1 VERLQ
6 PLWDAVVAAWA
17 AFGTE
22 MHARDWIDLAIAL
35 GTVAL
40 AFATFRLAASAR
52 QSARDSSAALEAFRV
67 QARATESLAKANE
80 RHADLAGSMLEE
92 QREQF
97 MRQMAARVVWRG
109 TPDGTVDVVEDP
121 PVWQAHSGTVLRFQ
135 AAVANLSAG
144 AVFLDHVEHGTAVID
159 TVIQDQELAG
169 HGETT
174 ITVFIDAPEGELVSM
189 IGEPLKLHYQSIAS
203 GAAAIAEGGIH
214 ISGTVQASQ
223 LDDWGQGATHTFD
236 GMAFISPAGK
246 APPKA
251 T

>member
-40 AFATFRLAASAR
+40 AFATFRLAGSAR

-80 RHADLAGSMLEE
+80 RHADLAGSALEE
-92 QREQF
+92 QRKQF

-109 TPDGTVDVVEDP
+109 SADGNEDVMQDP
-121 PVWQAHSGTVLRFQ
+121 PVWPAHPGTVLKFE
-135 AAVANLSAG
+135 AVVANLSAI
-144 AVFLDHVEHGTAVID
+144 AAFLDHVEHGSAVLD
-159 TVIQDQELAG
+159 TIIQEQELAG

-174 ITVFIDAPEGELVSM
+174 ITVYVAAPEGEQVVL
-189 IGEPLKLHYQSIAS
+189 IGEPLKLHYLSMAS
-203 GAAAIAEGGIH
+203 GEAAVTEAGIH
-214 ISGTVQASQ
+214 ISGTVRPMQEGRLTS
-223 LDDWGQGATHTFD
+223 ATHTFD

-246 APPKA
+246 APPQDA
-251 T
+251 